1 MLSKQRRVLI
11 PTLLLPVVQDLQP
24 QLIATVGEV
33 EGMMERIA
41 KEKQEVVEPKASAV
55 KVDEAAAQQQ
65 VGEA

>member
-1 MLSKQRRVLI
+1 M
-11 PTLLLPVVQDLQP
+11 VQDLQP